1 MLALCAGL
9 ATAQV
14 GGSSGNNNPLSCT
27 SGTGSVTPSLRSE
40 GFTEQSGDTIIT
52 CVGGPSVALGSL
64 LPTVNIQIFLNT
76 QVTSRLLGNVNGPTN
91 ASEALLLIDEPGN
104 SGLSGYGPAQA
115 QILCATPASGCP
127 TWVGNSTTGGMGVM
141 VGANP
146 NTGSSGSFNPAPV
159 AVAPNVYQGVVMGNS
174 VTFFGVPVLP
184 PASGGNQRVFRI
196 TNVRGNANG
205 LGGGTA
211 AGVSQMISSISVSGA
226 TSLPIANPTQVV
238 GFVQSGLSSAL
249 RSLSNG
255 GSPSSSSLTRNQC
268 NTTPSS
274 GSTPQPQVILRF
286 SENFGTAFKTRVVP
300 TAATANSGQS
310 GVAVQNTPGGL
321 YSSESNFTSPVSTS
335 IPQGNG
341 FTAGLADFG
350 TRLKAVFNNIPAGVN
365 IFVSTN
371 NITNVAANIS
381 PPPGGAGSN
390 STSSFAQLVVSETAS
405 DGSVGGGFAPTVAS
419 TTTNSGVPLAQLAVV
434 NGSASAVWEVVN
446 TNPATQESLDFGV
459 YITYTAAVGTNSPP
473 PGTGTVSMSF
483 APNPTQGAFSA
494 TAGPVASGS
503 LPIPRFADTSTATNF
518 LTIVIC
524 QTDLLFPFVT
534 NQAGFDTGLAI
545 SNTSTDPLGTA
556 PQAGTCTLSWYG
568 SSAPATYLIPS
579 PIASGTSYAALASV
593 LAPGFQGYVIAVCNF
608 QYAHGFAFVSDV
620 GARNLAMGY
629 LALVLN
635 GSGGQLTNRGPTAE
649 GIAQ

>member
-1 MLALCAGL
+1 
-9 ATAQV
+9 
-14 GGSSGNNNPLSCT
+14 
-27 SGTGSVTPSLRSE
+27 
-40 GFTEQSGDTIIT
+40 
-52 CVGGPSVALGSL
+52 
-64 LPTVNIQIFLNT
+64 
-76 QVTSRLLGNVNGPTN
+76 
-91 ASEALLLIDEPGN
+91 
-104 SGLSGYGPAQA
+104 
-115 QILCATPASGCP
+115 
-127 TWVGNSTTGGMGVM
+127 MGVM
-141 VGANP
+141 VGTNP

-159 AVAPNVYQGVVMGNS
+159 AVGANVYQGVVQGNS

-184 PASGGNQRVFRI
+184 PASAGNQRVFRI

-255 GSPSSSSLTRNQC
+255 GGPSSSSLTKNQC

-286 SENFGTAFKTRVVP
+286 GENFGTAFKTRAVP
-300 TAATANSGQS
+300 TAASANSGQA
-310 GVAVQNTPGGL
+310 GNAVQNVPGGL
-321 YSSESNFTSPVSTS
+321 YNSESNFTSPVPSS

-350 TRLKAVFNNIPAGVN
+350 TRLKAVFNNVPAGVN

-371 NITNVAANIS
+371 NITNVAVNI
-381 PPPGGAGSN
+381 PAPPGGPGSN

-405 DGSVGGGFAPTVAS
+405 DSSSGGGGFAPTVAS

-434 NGSASAVWEVVN
+434 NGSASAVWEVLN
-446 TNPATQESLDFGV
+446 TNPATQENFDFGV
-459 YITYTAAVGTNSPP
+459 YITYTANVANNSPP

-503 LPIPRFADTSTATNF
+503 LPIPRFADTSTAATF
-518 LTIVIC
+518 LTLVIC

-556 PQAGTCTLSWYG
+556 PQAGSCTFSWYG
-568 SSAPATYLIPS
+568 ASPPATFATPT
-579 PIASGTSYAALASV
+579 PIAAGTTYSALTSV
-593 LAPGFQGYVIAVCNF
+593 MAPGFQGYVIAVCNF
-608 QYAHGFAFVSDV
+608 QYAHGFAFISDV

-635 GSGGQLTNRGPTAE
+635 ANGGQLTNRGPAGE

>member
-1 MLALCAGL
+1 
-9 ATAQV
+9 
-14 GGSSGNNNPLSCT
+14 
-27 SGTGSVTPSLRSE
+27 
-40 GFTEQSGDTIIT
+40 
-52 CVGGPSVALGSL
+52 L
-64 LPTVNIQIFLNT
+64 LPTVNITIFLNT
-76 QVTSRLLGNVNGPTN
+76 PVTSRLLGTGGVTN
-91 ASEALLLIDEPGN
+91 ASEALLLIDEPGAP
-104 SGLSGYGPAQA
+104 GLSGYGPAQA
-115 QILCATPASGCP
+115 QILCTTPATGCP

-141 VGANP
+141 VGTNP

-159 AVAPNVYQGVVMGNS
+159 AVAPNVYQGLVTGFS

-205 LGGGTA
+205 LGGGSA
-211 AGVSQMISSISVSGA
+211 AGVSQMISSISISGA

-238 GFVQSGLSSAL
+238 GFVQSGLSSSL

-255 GSPSSSSLTRNQC
+255 GGPSSSSLTRNQC

-300 TAATANSGQS
+300 TSSSPASGQS
-310 GVAVQNTPGGL
+310 GSAVQNIPGGL
-321 YSSESNFTSPVSTS
+321 YNSESNFTSPVPSS

-371 NITNVAANIS
+371 NITNVAVNSTFPIAS
-381 PPPGGAGSN
+381 AGNN
-390 STSSFAQLVVSETAS
+390 STSSFAQLVASETAP
-405 DGSVGGGFAPTVAS
+405 DGSIGGGVAPVVSS
-419 TTTNSGVPLAQLAVV
+419 TTTNSGIPLAQLAVV

-446 TNPATQESLDFGV
+446 TNPSTQENFDFSV
-459 YITYTAAVGTNSPP
+459 YITYTANVAGNSPP
-473 PGTGTVSMSF
+473 PGTGSVSMSF

-494 TAGPVASGS
+494 SAGAGASGS
-503 LPIPRFADTSTATNF
+503 LPIPRFADTSTPTTF
-518 LTIVIC
+518 LTVVIC

-556 PQAGTCTLSWYG
+556 PQAGTCTFSWYG
-568 SSAPATYLIPS
+568 ASPPATYATPTPL
-579 PIASGTSYAALASV
+579 ASGTTYSALASV

-608 QYAHGFAFVSDV
+608 QYAHGFAFISDV

-635 GSGGQLTNRGPTAE
+635 ANGGQLTNRGPAGE